1 MQSYCNG
8 NRKYEAME
16 GVSKEWCSNSAHGC
30 GDCLLLFPESTDTNQ
45 LGEEIIMWSHETGKL
60 FQVAQSINDLIA

>member
-1 MQSYCNG
+1 METENMKQWRGFPKNG
-8 NRKYEAME
+8 VAIALN
-16 GVSKEWCSNSAHGC
+16 GC